1 MNLQPLN
8 GHVLLRPV
16 EAEEKTAGGLYV
28 PDSARELPAEGY
40 VEAKPSGASDDIAI
54 GDRVLYKKFSGE
66 DLTLDGN
73 KVKLIPYGDL
83 LGKFVEADAIPE

>member
-54 GDRVLYKKFSGE
+54 GDRVLYKKFPGE
-66 DLTLDGN
+66 EIHLDG
-73 KVKLIPYGDL
+73 KKLRLVLESDL
-83 LGKFVEADAIPE
+83 LAKYVETDEIPD